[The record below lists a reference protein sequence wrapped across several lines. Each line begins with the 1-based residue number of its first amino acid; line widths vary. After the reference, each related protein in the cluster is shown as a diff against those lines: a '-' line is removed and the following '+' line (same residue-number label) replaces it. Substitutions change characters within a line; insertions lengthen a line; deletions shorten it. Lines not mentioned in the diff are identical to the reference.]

1 MTTPTY
7 VDPVAAFRDA
17 LLALAPATAIA
28 GVVIRTNKRHEGDSP
43 PYFVVNEAGDIQHRT
58 APVYS
63 PARVNLTAWALDA
76 DQAVDLYRT
85 ASQLVHRYGPLI
97 RDGVGIFRIFAET
110 GLQQPFEDPDT
121 GWWRAFGVFDLAMV
135 DRIVT

>member
-17 LLALAPATAIA
+17 LLALAPWTAIA
-28 GVVIRTNKRHEGDSP
+28 GVVIRTNKRHDGDSP
-43 PYFVVNEAGDIQHRT
+43 PYFVASDGWALQHRT
-58 APVYS
+58 APVFN
-63 PARVNLTAWALDA
+63 PARVNFSAWGFDA
-76 DQAVDLYRT
+76 DQAVDLYLT
-85 ASQLVHRYGPLI
+85 ASQLVHRTGPVI
-97 RDGVGIFRIFAET
+97 RNGAGIFRIFAET

-121 GWWRAFGVFDLAMV
+121 GWWRAFGVFDLVMV